1 MLCKNFLLWKVF
13 FCCVFGD
20 EQKRCQDLDGREKGI
35 QGLLTTGQE
44 MMDSTQPDH
53 VNQVAEK
60 LKKLKDRWQ
69 ETRDR
74 AIKRKVTAL
83 LKPNF
88 IIFHEICS

>member
-1 MLCKNFLLWKVF
+1 L
-13 FCCVFGD
+13 CCVVG
-20 EQKRCQDLDGREKGI
+20 EQQKRCQDLDGREKGV

-44 MMDSTQPDH
+44 MMDSTQPDN

-74 AIKRKVTAL
+74 AIKRKVFACVYTKSCIVNL
-83 LKPNF
+83 SRRCFTLR
-88 IIFHEICS
+88 EDS